1 MEEASESNKIMSP
14 EQPTNFNREIDKMLT
29 ESEERIKQLR
39 DSNRPLYPWEKER
52 LKERLTKLEN
62 QESWN
67 KYYLE
72 NDIVRLK
79 NEVRNV
85 YYLSLFIITLL
96 LFICILVGYGLWIR
110 L

>member
-1 MEEASESNKIMSP
+1 MEEASEFNKIMSP

-39 DSNRPLYPWEKER
+39 DLNRPLYPWEKEQ

-72 NDIVRLK
+72 KDIVRLK
-79 NEVRNV
+79 NEVKNV

-96 LFICILVGYGLWIR
+96 LFICVLFGYGLWIR